1 MNRRIILSLSAIAAF
16 GLYLVPGNALSQQK
30 SLKEQLVGTWT
41 LVSFDGI
48 GADGSKKPIFSANPK
63 GTFMVDA
70 NGHYAMVLV
79 NPERP
84 KKWSGKTRD
93 EVSAEDYK
101 SAASGLISQFG
112 NWSVDE
118 GSKTLSRRVEGALN
132 PTIAGAEQKL
142 GIAITGDELK
152 VTDLTTGIAGT
163 PTEQIFRL
171 AK

>member
-1 MNRRIILSLSAIAAF
+1 MNRRHILSLSVIAAA
-16 GLYLVPGNALSQQK
+16 GLALLSSSAFAQQK
-30 SLKEQLVGTWT
+30 TLKEQLVGTWT

-48 GADGSKKPIFSANPK
+48 GAGGARKPVLSATPK

-79 NPERP
+79 NPDRP

-118 GSKTLSRRVEGALN
+118 GSKTLSRKVEGALN

-142 GIAITGDELK
+142 VIAITGDELK
-152 VTDLTTGIAGT
+152 VTDATTGIAGT
-163 PTEQIFRL
+163 PTEQVYRRT
-171 AK
+171 K